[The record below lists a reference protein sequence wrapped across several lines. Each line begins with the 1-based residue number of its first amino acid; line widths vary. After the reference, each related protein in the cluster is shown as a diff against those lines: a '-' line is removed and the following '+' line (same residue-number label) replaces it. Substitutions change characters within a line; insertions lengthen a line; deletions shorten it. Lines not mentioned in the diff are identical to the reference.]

1 MGWAQARLVRCLDFA
16 KGKLVK
22 IPVLD
27 SARGATRVSFGICLR
42 QRKRTSSQEK
52 EAAAEMSFLFK
63 KVKRGVWRAVGA
75 CGGQPLRAF
84 GVRQLCPLNEW
95 LIRIIL

>member
-1 MGWAQARLVRCLDFA
+1 LGAQALARCLDFA

-27 SARGATRVSFGICLR
+27 SACGAIRASFGICLR

-63 KVKRGVWRAVGA
+63 KVKRGVWARAA
-75 CGGQPLRAF
+75 MRASS
-84 GVRQLCPLNEW
+84 RPLNEL

>member
-1 MGWAQARLVRCLDFA
+1 LGAQVLVRCLDTA

-27 SARGATRVSFGICLR
+27 SAYGATRASFGMCLR
-42 QRKRTSSQEK
+42 RRKRTSSQEK

-63 KVKRGVWRAVGA
+63 KVKRGVWARQQWRVRV
-75 CGGQPLRAF
+75 PLKR
-84 GVRQLCPLNEW
+84 VVN
-95 LIRIIL
+95 